1 MHHTV
6 PLAFVACFIDS
17 TVWGLTPSSAATTSM
32 TTSVTKAPLALIVS
46 NAACPGVSINVMVFS
61 PPGTGTVCEK
71 KATMHKPKGPIVIIG
86 SNVI

>member
-71 KATMHKPKGPIVIIG
+71 KVSIDKPKDPIVIIG
-86 SNVI
+86 SNEI